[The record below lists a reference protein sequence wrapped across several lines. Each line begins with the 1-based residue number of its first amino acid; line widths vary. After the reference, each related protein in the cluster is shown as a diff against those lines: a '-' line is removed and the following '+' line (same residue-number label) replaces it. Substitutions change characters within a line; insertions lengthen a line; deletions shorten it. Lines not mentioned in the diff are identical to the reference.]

1 MGGVKEGPA
10 LWRYRFTPVD
20 SGTEVEESS
29 AVIRLTGPFAEMPDE
44 RLLGI
49 VAGNQAGIATTL
61 ANLKAAAEGS

>member
-1 MGGVKEGPA
+1 
-10 LWRYRFTPVD
+10 
-20 SGTEVEESS
+20 
-29 AVIRLTGPFAEMPDE
+29 MPDE